1 MVKKAA
7 QATPNRLLRAARKE
21 RGWTQQQVADRIGAP
36 LSLNI
41 SRWENG
47 TAFPSAYYIEK
58 LCHLFGKSVR
68 ELGLSQL
75 EGETQREP
83 TPQPVSGEQTS
94 SESVHETG
102 QEETSKHSILATA
115 SEHPTQGAYRAD
127 LLTFRDDTLP
137 LPLTPLVGRTEDVTA
152 VCALLRRPEVHLVTL
167 TGTGGIGKTRVA
179 LRVATEM
186 RNDFADGVCFVS
198 LAALSDP
205 TLVVSTITQTLG
217 LKETEHRSLLD
228 LVQAALREKHLLL
241 LLDNFERL
249 LPAALQV
256 IDLLTRCPQL
266 KILVTSRTVLH
277 VQGEYEF
284 LVSPLAL
291 PDLEPLPAWEAL
303 ASFPAVALFV
313 QRAQAVRPD
322 FQLTETNA
330 RTITEICVHLDG
342 LPLALE
348 LAAAR
353 SKLLSPQELLTRLS
367 HRLEIL
373 TGGTQDLPE
382 RQQTLRQTILWSYQ
396 LLQAQEQ
403 RFFQRLSVFAGGC
416 QLQAV
421 EAVCTALD
429 GSEGAG
435 HLLENVTSMLD
446 KSLLQT
452 IQQEGKETR
461 LVMLETIREYGLE
474 ALSASGELEATC
486 RAHALYYLRLAE
498 EAEPEL
504 VGPQQLVWLE
514 RLEREHDNLRGALW
528 WSLEQGEG
536 RQNGEIALR
545 LSSALRRFWQVRGY
559 LSEGRNFLEQA
570 LVRSEGAV
578 ASLRAKALIAAARL
592 AVNQGDTARTEALC
606 QESLPLCREL
616 GDTPGIAHILYLLG
630 WATWRRGNTVLAH
643 SLTEESLVL
652 FREVG
657 GENNIAWSLFNLAGM
672 VSKRGEYVRARALF
686 EESLALH
693 RKLGNKRG
701 IAYSLSNLAEV
712 LFLSLSDWATVCSL
726 LEESF
731 TLSKEVGDKR
741 GIADYFCFSGQLALQ
756 QSDAAMAC
764 SLLEESVK
772 LYREMGN
779 QWSTAGSLSLL
790 GKVAT
795 LQGDYVAARALYE
808 ESLAIAREWGFKWH
822 IALSLEGLAG
832 VVVAQG
838 NPTWAVLL
846 WGAAESLRDAL
857 GSPIPPVERAFYKRS
872 LAVTHSQLGEKTFA
886 AAWAEGRTMTPEQVL
901 VAQGPE
907 TTHQQIPAG
916 SASTPPAKASNYP
929 AGLTGREVE
938 VLRLVA
944 AGLTDVQ
951 IAEQLVISHR
961 TVSTHLTSTY
971 NKLGVSSRSAATRF
985 AVEHRLV

>member
-1 MVKKAA
+1 
-7 QATPNRLLRAARKE
+7 
-21 RGWTQQQVADRIGAP
+21 
-36 LSLNI
+36 
-41 SRWENG
+41 
-47 TAFPSAYYIEK
+47 
-58 LCHLFGKSVR
+58 
-68 ELGLSQL
+68 
-75 EGETQREP
+75 
-83 TPQPVSGEQTS
+83 
-94 SESVHETG
+94 
-102 QEETSKHSILATA
+102 
-115 SEHPTQGAYRAD
+115 
-127 LLTFRDDTLP
+127 
-137 LPLTPLVGRTEDVTA
+137 
-152 VCALLRRPEVHLVTL
+152 
-167 TGTGGIGKTRVA
+167 
-179 LRVATEM
+179 
-186 RNDFADGVCFVS
+186 
-198 LAALSDP
+198 
-205 TLVVSTITQTLG
+205 
-217 LKETEHRSLLD
+217 
-228 LVQAALREKHLLL
+228 VQAALREKHLLL

-256 IDLLTRCPQL
+256 VDLLTRCPQL
-266 KILVTSRTVLH
+266 KILVTSRAVLH

-303 ASFPAVALFV
+303 ASSPAVALFV
-313 QRAQAVRPD
+313 QRAQVVRPD

-353 SKLLSPQELLTRLS
+353 IKLLSPQELLT
-367 HRLEIL
+367 
-373 TGGTQDLPE
+373 
-382 RQQTLRQTILWSYQ
+382 
-396 LLQAQEQ
+396 
-403 RFFQRLSVFAGGC
+403 RLSVFAGGC

-429 GSEGAG
+429 GSESAG
-435 HLLENVTSMLD
+435 HLLENVTSLLD

-452 IQQEGKETR
+452 IQQEVKETR

-514 RLEREHDNLRGALW
+514 RLEREHDNLRAALR
-528 WSLEQGEG
+528 WSLEQGEA

-559 LSEGRNFLEQA
+559 LSEGRNSLEQA
-570 LVRSEGAV
+570 LVRSEGAE

-606 QESLPLCREL
+606 QESLPLCKEL
-616 GDTPGIAHILYLLG
+616 GDTKGIAHILYLLG
-630 WATWRRGNTVLAH
+630 WATWRRGNSALAH

-652 FREVG
+652 FRKVG
-657 GENNIAWSLFNLAGM
+657 DEDNITWSLFNLAGI
-672 VSKRGEYVRARALF
+672 VSKRGEYARARALL
-686 EESLALH
+686 EESLA
-693 RKLGNKRG
+693 
-701 IAYSLSNLAEV
+701 
-712 LFLSLSDWATVCSL
+712 
-726 LEESF
+726 
-731 TLSKEVGDKR
+731 LSKEVGDKR
-741 GIADYFCFSGQLALQ
+741 GIADYFCLSGPLALQ
-756 QSDAAMAC
+756 QSDAVMAC

-795 LQGDYVAARALYE
+795 LQGDYVAACALYE
-808 ESLAIAREWGFKWH
+808 ESLAIAREWSFQWH

-832 VVVAQG
+832 VVAALG

-846 WGAAESLRDAL
+846 WGAAESLCDAL
-857 GSPIPPVERAFYKRS
+857 GSPIPPVERALYERS
-872 LAVTHSQLGEKTFA
+872 LAATRSQLGEKTFA

-907 TTHQQIPAG
+907 TTHQQIPLG
-916 SASTPPAKASNYP
+916 SASTPPAKASGYP
-929 AGLTGREVE
+929 AGLTSREVE
-938 VLRLVA
+938 VLSLVA

-951 IAEQLVISHR
+951 IAEQLVISPR
-961 TVSTHLTSTY
+961 TVSTHLTSIY
-971 NKLGVSSRSAATRF
+971 NKLGISSRSAATRF
-985 AVEHRLV
+985 AVEHQLV